1 MQAGRENS
9 FAGSCQAATERLN
22 FRPVLFTAGPA
33 GTETDY
39 RGALCFFPAFF
50 TAPPGQPR

>member
-9 FAGSCQAATERLN
+9 FAGSCQAATERLD
-22 FRPVLFTAGPA
+22 FRPALFTAGPA

-50 TAPPGQPR
+50 TAPPEQPR